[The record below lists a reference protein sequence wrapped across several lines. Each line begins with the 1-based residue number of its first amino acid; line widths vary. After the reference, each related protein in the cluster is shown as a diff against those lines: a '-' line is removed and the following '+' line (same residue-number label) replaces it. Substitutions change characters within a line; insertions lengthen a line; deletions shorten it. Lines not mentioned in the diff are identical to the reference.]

1 MSVARA
7 ACGDC
12 LRRSLLIGRLAP
24 RIAGLLQKPPQE
36 RATGVL
42 GLGCGDLIQT
52 LVPARDREGVRAWLE
67 TVDTDAVADHLETTE
82 VEALCL
88 HGEGYPAAL
97 AGTSDPPPVLWLS
110 GGLRCLE
117 QALDAPVV
125 TIVGTRRPSPYGRD
139 MAYALGRDLAAA
151 GVTVVSGLA
160 LGIDAAAHRGAIDGA
175 GTPVA
180 VVANGPDVPYPR
192 TNTELR
198 RRVVERGVVVSEL
211 PPGARPYRWSFPARN
226 RIMAAAAELTV
237 VVEAADPSGSLITA
251 RFASQLGRTIG
262 AVPGRTTSQ
271 VAAGTN
277 ALLKDGAAVICGAHD
292 VVAELLPASREL
304 LTEGA
309 PAPAED
315 PAGELDSVAGRVLEA
330 VETEQGIEAIGRRAR
345 LAAAEVRGALARLEG
360 AGLVSR
366 DPLGRYLRRAGG

>member
-1 MSVARA
+1 
-7 ACGDC
+7 
-12 LRRSLLIGRLAP
+12 
-24 RIAGLLQKPPQE
+24 LLQKPPQQ
-36 RATGVL
+36 RAPGVL
-42 GLGCGDLIQT
+42 GLDCGELIEK
-52 LVPARDREGVRAWLE
+52 LVPARDREEVRAWVE
-67 TVDTDAVADHLETTE
+67 TVDTGAAGEQAHGIGIG
-82 VEALCL
+82 ALCL
-88 HGEGYPAAL
+88 HAEAYPQAL
-97 AGTSDPPPVLWLS
+97 AETGDPPPVLWVS

-117 QALDAPVV
+117 DALDAPAV
-125 TIVGTRRPSPYGRD
+125 TIVGTRRPSPYGRE
-139 MAYALGRDLAAA
+139 MAHTLGRDLASA

-160 LGIDAAAHRGAIDGA
+160 LGIDAAAHRGALDGV

-192 TNTELR
+192 TNSDLWR
-198 RRVVERGVVVSEL
+198 RITDRGVVVSEL

-226 RIMAAAAELTV
+226 RIMAAVAELTV

-251 RFASQLGRTIG
+251 RFAGQLGRTIG
-262 AVPGRTTSQ
+262 AVPGRATSQ

-277 ALLKDGAAVICGAHD
+277 ELLRDGAAVIRGAED
-292 VVAELLPASREL
+292 VVAELAPASREL
-304 LTEGA
+304 LTE
-309 PAPAED
+309 PAPVPVED
-315 PAGELDSVAGRVLEA
+315 PTAGLDPAAGRVLEA